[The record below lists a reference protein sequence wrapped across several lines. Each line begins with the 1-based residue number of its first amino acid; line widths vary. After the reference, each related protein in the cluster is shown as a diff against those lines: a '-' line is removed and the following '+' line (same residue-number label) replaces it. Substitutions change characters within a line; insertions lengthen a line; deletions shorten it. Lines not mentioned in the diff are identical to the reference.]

1 MAVDS
6 EPIPVGLV
14 AFVSYRPDTE
24 PGWTELSPAELTGEL
39 LAHTISARDRPHES
53 FDAAL
58 AVARTARGVKGTR
71 GDAAD
76 TIGQLLELLD

>member
-1 MAVDS
+1 MT
-6 EPIPVGLV
+6 I
-14 AFVSYRPDTE
+14 RR
-24 PGWTELSPAELTGEL
+24 WTELSPGELAGEL
-39 LAHTISARDRPHES
+39 LGHTISARDRPHES

-76 TIGQLLELLD
+76 TIGRLLALLD